1 MPHATGNG
9 DVELGI
15 DHPDERRIDRFLL
28 KMRLIDLIESERRAR
43 SIVEGNSGI
52 VRRQEG
58 RRLSPD
64 QIWEDV
70 QWKSL

>member
-1 MPHATGNG
+1 
-9 DVELGI
+9 
-15 DHPDERRIDRFLL
+15 
-28 KMRLIDLIESERRAR
+28 MRLIDLIESERRAR